1 MLPLYKGRERND
13 NLVMKNQLSHSMI
26 IVALVSLFLIMPA
39 YADEVA
45 VLHLQDTIQP
55 VSAEFVTHSLAR
67 INKDNKAKLA
77 IIVLD
82 TPGGLLTSTRDIT
95 TAIMSSK
102 IPVSVY
108 VHPKGGRA
116 ASAGFFILLA
126 SDFPAMT
133 PGTNAGAAH
142 PVSAIPFFNPSK
154 APEQPDK
161 EKQPSSVMEGKAV
174 EDTAAFIR
182 SIAEERKRPVEI
194 AEQAVR
200 ESKAWSTDECLK
212 LGLIDVKAES
222 VSELIVKL
230 ATAYPELGITDPE
243 SIEKVESHYSFREK
257 LLSKLAS
264 PELIYLLFLAGVIG
278 VFVELKSPGV
288 VFPGLFGA
296 ICLILFFYATRIIPV
311 NFAGALFI
319 ILAVILFAL
328 EFKIVSYGFLT
339 IGGIVSMIIGS
350 AMLIKSDLPGLS
362 LGIGPILL
370 ISGMFM
376 VFLFIML
383 RLVVKA
389 HLNRPMAGRESLVGM
404 TGTAAASFERNG
416 KVFVNGEYW
425 DVRSTSPIQKDQTVR
440 VTEVKNMILIVNPFE
455 EE

>member
-1 MLPLYKGRERND
+1 M
-13 NLVMKNQLSHSMI
+13 
-26 IVALVSLFLIMPA
+26 
-39 YADEVA
+39 A

-55 VSAEFVTHSLAR
+55 VSAEFVDHSLTA
-67 INKDNKAKLA
+67 INEDGQAKLVV
-77 IIVLD
+77 ILLD

-95 TAIMSSK
+95 TAIMSSE

-126 SDFPAMT
+126 SNYPAMT

-142 PVSAIPFFNPSK
+142 PVSAIPAFQPPKS
-154 APEQPDK
+154 PDQPDANQ
-161 EKQPSSVMEGKAV
+161 QPSSVMNDKAV

-182 SIAEERKRPVEI
+182 SIAEERGRPVEI

-200 ESKAWSTDECLK
+200 ISKAWSADECLE
-212 LGLIDVKAES
+212 LGLIDLKAES
-222 VSELIVKL
+222 VADLVSQL
-230 ATAYPELGITDPE
+230 ATQYPELGIENPDTASVTE
-243 SIEKVESHYSFREK
+243 YQYSFREQ

-264 PELIYLLFLAGVIG
+264 PELVYLLFLAGIIG
-278 VFVELKSPGV
+278 IFIELKSPGV

-296 ICLILFFYATRIIPV
+296 ICLILFFFATRIIPV

-319 ILAVILFAL
+319 ILAVILFIL

-370 ISGMFM
+370 ISGMFL
-376 VFLFIML
+376 VFLFVML

-389 HLNRPMAGRESLVGM
+389 HLNRPLAGRESLVGM

-425 DVRSTSPIQKDQTVR
+425 DARSTSSVQKDQAIR
-440 VTEVKNMILIVNPFE
+440 VAEVKNMILIVNPFE

>member
-1 MLPLYKGRERND
+1 L
-13 NLVMKNQLSHSMI
+13 LSLLAG
-26 IVALVSLFLIMPA
+26 VPALGG
-39 YADEVA
+39 DVA

-55 VSAEFVTHSLAR
+55 VSAEFVDHSLTA
-67 INKDNKAKLA
+67 INEDGQAKLVV
-77 IIVLD
+77 ILLD

-95 TAIMSSK
+95 TAIMSSE

-126 SDFPAMT
+126 SNYPAMT

-142 PVSAIPFFNPSK
+142 PVSAIPAFQPPKS
-154 APEQPDK
+154 PDQPDANQ
-161 EKQPSSVMEGKAV
+161 QPSSVMNDKAV

-182 SIAEERKRPVEI
+182 SIAEERGRPVEI

-200 ESKAWSTDECLK
+200 ISKAWSADECLE
-212 LGLIDVKAES
+212 LGLIDLKAES
-222 VSELIVKL
+222 VADLVSQL
-230 ATAYPELGITDPE
+230 ATQYPELGIENPDTASVTE
-243 SIEKVESHYSFREK
+243 YQ
-257 LLSKLAS
+257 SKLAS
-264 PELIYLLFLAGVIG
+264 PELVYLLFLAGIIG
-278 VFVELKSPGV
+278 IFIELKSPGV

-296 ICLILFFYATRIIPV
+296 ICLILFFFATRIIPV

-319 ILAVILFAL
+319 ILAVILFIL

-370 ISGMFM
+370 ISGMFL
-376 VFLFIML
+376 VFLFVML

-389 HLNRPMAGRESLVGM
+389 HLNRPLAGRESLVGM

-425 DVRSTSPIQKDQTVR
+425 DARSTSSVQKDQAIR
-440 VTEVKNMILIVNPFE
+440 VAEVKNMILIVNPFE

>member
-1 MLPLYKGRERND
+1 MLKRSIKPVFL
-13 NLVMKNQLSHSMI
+13 LVLLSLLAG
-26 IVALVSLFLIMPA
+26 VPALGG
-39 YADEVA
+39 DVA

-55 VSAEFVTHSLAR
+55 VSAEFVDHSLTA
-67 INKDNKAKLA
+67 INEDGQAKLVV
-77 IIVLD
+77 ILLD

-95 TAIMSSK
+95 TAIMSSE

-126 SDFPAMT
+126 SNYPAMT

-142 PVSAIPFFNPSK
+142 PVSAIPAFQPPKS
-154 APEQPDK
+154 PDQPDANQ
-161 EKQPSSVMEGKAV
+161 QPSSVMNDKAV

-182 SIAEERKRPVEI
+182 SIAEERGRPVEI

-200 ESKAWSTDECLK
+200 ISKAWSADECLE
-212 LGLIDVKAES
+212 LGLIDLKAES
-222 VSELIVKL
+222 VADLVSQL
-230 ATAYPELGITDPE
+230 ATQYPELGIENPDTASVTE
-243 SIEKVESHYSFREK
+243 YQYSFREQ

-264 PELIYLLFLAGVIG
+264 PELVYLLFLAGIIG
-278 VFVELKSPGV
+278 IFIELKSPGV

-296 ICLILFFYATRIIPV
+296 ICLILFFFATRIIPV

-319 ILAVILFAL
+319 ILAVILFIL

-370 ISGMFM
+370 ISGMFL
-376 VFLFIML
+376 VFLFVML

-389 HLNRPMAGRESLVGM
+389 HLNRPLAGRESLVGM

-425 DVRSTSPIQKDQTVR
+425 DARSTSSVQKDQAIR
-440 VTEVKNMILIVNPFE
+440 VAEVKNMILIVNPFE

>member
-1 MLPLYKGRERND
+1 MLKRSIKPVFL
-13 NLVMKNQLSHSMI
+13 LVLLSLLAG
-26 IVALVSLFLIMPA
+26 VPALGG
-39 YADEVA
+39 DVA

-55 VSAEFVTHSLAR
+55 VSAEFVDHSLTA
-67 INKDNKAKLA
+67 INEDGQAKLVV
-77 IIVLD
+77 ILLD

-95 TAIMSSK
+95 TAIMSSE

-126 SDFPAMT
+126 SNYPAMT
-133 PGTNAGAAH
+133 SGTNAGAAH
-142 PVSAIPFFNPSK
+142 PVSAIPAFQPPKS
-154 APEQPDK
+154 PDQPDANQ
-161 EKQPSSVMEGKAV
+161 QPSSVMNDKAV

-182 SIAEERKRPVEI
+182 SIAEERGRPVEI

-200 ESKAWSTDECLK
+200 ISKAWSADECLE
-212 LGLIDVKAES
+212 LGLIDLKAES
-222 VSELIVKL
+222 VADLVSQL
-230 ATAYPELGITDPE
+230 ATQYPELGIENPDTASVTE
-243 SIEKVESHYSFREK
+243 YQYSFREQ

-264 PELIYLLFLAGVIG
+264 PELVYLLFLAGIIG
-278 VFVELKSPGV
+278 IFIELKSPGV

-296 ICLILFFYATRIIPV
+296 ICLILFFFATRIIPV

-319 ILAVILFAL
+319 ILAVILFIL

-370 ISGMFM
+370 ISGMFL
-376 VFLFIML
+376 VFLFVML

-389 HLNRPMAGRESLVGM
+389 HLNRPLAGRESLVGM

-425 DVRSTSPIQKDQTVR
+425 DARSTSSVQKDQAIR
-440 VTEVKNMILIVNPFE
+440 VAEVKNMILIVNPFE